1 MKNIQ
6 WLSFCSLSL
15 LLFLIFPLKSFA
27 QESNN
32 EPMNGF
38 SYQVRQPENQINK
51 NVGYYDL
58 LMKKGQ
64 KQKVELVLYNTTK
77 KAFDVSIKLS
87 SAKTNANGVVEYAP
101 SELKEDDSLKYK
113 FPDLVKTSGRVTV
126 PAESDKTVILEIEM
140 PEDSIEGLIA
150 GGIQLQLIEE
160 EKNTKKEII
169 QNKFAY
175 LIGFLLSESDTK
187 DIKPQL
193 KFNEAYSKV
202 SNGQYTLFLN
212 YSNTRPIFVENM
224 DVVVKVLKH
233 NSNKELFE
241 LKRSN
246 LRMAP
251 NSVIDFPISLED
263 KKLAKGKYKLQA
275 DIRLSTGENW
285 KWEQNFTVTQDDLS
299 SLDVQKK
306 ELGEE
311 NTISL
316 YKLLLGITLVVILV
330 FVIVVFLIKKIK
342 K

>member
-6 WLSFCSLSL
+6 WLSLCFLSL
-15 LLFLIFPLKSFA
+15 LLFLIYPLKTVA

-64 KQKVELVLYNTTK
+64 KQKVELILYNAKK
-77 KAFDVSIKLS
+77 KAIDVSINLS

-101 SELKEDDSLKYK
+101 NALKEDDSLKYK
-113 FPDLVKTSGRVTV
+113 FTDIVKTSDRVTV
-126 PAESDKTVILEIEM
+126 PAESDKTVILEITM

-160 EKNTKKEII
+160 QKNTEKEII

-187 DIKPQL
+187 DIKPRL
-193 KFNEAYSKV
+193 KFNETYSKV
-202 SNGQYTLFLN
+202 SNGQHTLFLN
-212 YSNTRPIFVENM
+212 YSNTSPIFVENM
-224 DVVVKVLKH
+224 DVVVKVSKH
-233 NSNKELFE
+233 NSNKDLFE
-241 LKRSN
+241 LKKSG

-251 NSVIDFPISLED
+251 NSMIDFPISLED

-306 ELGEE
+306 ELGED
-311 NTISL
+311 NTIAL
-316 YKLLLGITLVVILV
+316 YKLLLGITSVVILV
-330 FVIVVFLIKKIK
+330 LVMVVFLIKRIK